1 MELYKISNLYLE
13 CAGKA
18 EDCEVPEEYIKD
30 TLESITGDFDQKV
43 DNIAC
48 LVKNLKAQSM
58 AIKEEIKS
66 LRGRANQKD
75 KTIDSLLEYLKTNM
89 ILLEKHAVET
99 PRNKITI
106 KKNPQSVEIQ
116 NEEEFVTWA
125 YEEYPDLL
133 DFLPPT
139 PNKKHIKEALKN
151 GENIPYAQ
159 LVSKERIE
167 IK

>member
-1 MELYKISNLYLE
+1 MELYKISNQYLE
-13 CAGKA
+13 CARQA

-30 TLESITGDFDQKV
+30 TLESITGDFDQKI
-43 DNIAC
+43 DNIAS
-48 LVKNLKAQSM
+48 LIKNLKAQSM

-66 LRGRANQKD
+66 LRGRAIQKD
-75 KTIDSLLEYLKTNM
+75 RSVDGLLEYLKTNM
-89 ILLEKHAVET
+89 VLFERHAIET
-99 PRNKITI
+99 ARNKITI

-116 NEEEFVTWA
+116 NEEKFVTWA

-133 DFLPPT
+133 DFLTPV
-139 PNKKHIKEALKN
+139 PNKKYIKEALKN

-159 LVSKERIE
+159 LVNKERIE